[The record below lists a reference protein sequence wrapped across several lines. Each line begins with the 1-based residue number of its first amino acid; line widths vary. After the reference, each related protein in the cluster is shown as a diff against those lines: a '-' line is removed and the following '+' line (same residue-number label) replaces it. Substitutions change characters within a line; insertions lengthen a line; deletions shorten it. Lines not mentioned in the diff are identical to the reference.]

1 MPVSILMIIT
11 SAISAFT
18 VGICY
23 IIADCIREERT
34 SRAHLFLSIMLASG
48 VGMYIPNIVNNILK

>member
-1 MPVSILMIIT
+1 MPTSTLMIIT
-11 SAISAFT
+11 SAICAFT

-23 IIADCIREERT
+23 IIADCIRGERT